1 MLDFQLSTIV
11 FTIINLLVLY
21 LFLKKLLFGRV
32 NAVLEQ
38 REKLIQE
45 QVEAAEAGKTQA
57 QALQDQYEQKLSGA
71 REEAEKI
78 VSDAKVRAQ
87 KAYED
92 QMAQAQAEAKRVQA
106 EAEARIATQRQEML
120 RGVRREV
127 AQLAVLAAS
136 QVARK
141 DLDRETDRAMVEEFL
156 SEAGERT

>member
-11 FTIINLLVLY
+11 FTILNLLILY
-21 LFLKKLLFGRV
+21 AFLRKFLFGRV
-32 NAVLEQ
+32 NAVMEE

-45 QVEAAEAGKTQA
+45 QIAAAEAGNTKA

-78 VSDAKVRAQ
+78 VSDAKARAQ
-87 KAYED
+87 RTYDE
-92 QMAQAQAEAKRVQA
+92 QVAQAQAEARRIQT
-106 EAEARIATQRQEML
+106 EAEARIATERQEML
-120 RGVRREV
+120 RGVRQEV

-136 QVARK
+136 QVAGR
-141 DLDRETDRAMVEEFL
+141 DLDQEADLAIVKEFL

>member
-21 LFLKKLLFGRV
+21 LFLKKFLFGRV

-57 QALQDQYEQKLSGA
+57 QALQDQYELKLSGA

-87 KAYED
+87 KAYDD
-92 QMAQAQAEAKRVQA
+92 QMAQAQAEAKRVPA
-106 EAEARIATQRQEML
+106 AAAARIATQRQEML
-120 RGVRREV
+120 RGVRQEV

>member
-21 LFLKKLLFGRV
+21 LFLKKFLFGRV

>member
-21 LFLKKLLFGRV
+21 LFLKKFLFGRV

-120 RGVRREV
+120 RGVRQEV

-141 DLDRETDRAMVEEFL
+141 ELDRESDRAMVEEFL
-156 SEAGERT
+156 AEAGERT

>member
-21 LFLKKLLFGRV
+21 LFLKKFLFGRV

-120 RGVRREV
+120 RGVRQEV

>member
-1 MLDFQLSTIV
+1 MLDFQLSTII

-21 LFLKKLLFGRV
+21 LFLRKFLFGRV

-38 REKLIQE
+38 RAKLIQE
-45 QVEAAEAGKTQA
+45 QLDAAEQGKAQV
-57 QALQDQYEQKLSGA
+57 QALQDQYEEKLSAA
-71 REEAEKI
+71 REEAARI
-78 VSDAKVRAQ
+78 VSDAQLRAQ
-87 KAYED
+87 RAYDD
-92 QMAQAQAEAKRVQA
+92 QVAQAGAESRRIQA

-120 RGVRREV
+120 RGVRKEV

>member
-11 FTIINLLVLY
+11 FTILNLLILY
-21 LFLKKLLFGRV
+21 AFLRKFLFGRV
-32 NAVLEQ
+32 NAVMEE

-45 QVEAAEAGKTQA
+45 QIASAEAGNTKA

-78 VSDAKVRAQ
+78 VSDAKARAQ
-87 KAYED
+87 RTYDE
-92 QMAQAQAEAKRVQA
+92 QVAQAQAEARRIQT
-106 EAEARIATQRQEML
+106 EAETRIATERQEML
-120 RGVRREV
+120 RGVRQEV

-136 QVARK
+136 QVAGR
-141 DLDRETDRAMVEEFL
+141 DLDQEADRAIVKEFL

>member
-1 MLDFQLSTIV
+1 MLDFQLSTII

-21 LFLKKLLFGRV
+21 LFLRKFLFGRV
-32 NAVLEQ
+32 NAVLEE
-38 REKLIQE
+38 RAKLIQE
-45 QVEAAEAGKTQA
+45 QLDAAEQGKTQV
-57 QALQDQYEQKLSGA
+57 QALQDQYEEKLSGA
-71 REEAEKI
+71 REEAARI
-78 VSDAKVRAQ
+78 VSDAQLRAQ
-87 KAYED
+87 RAYDD
-92 QMAQAQAEAKRVQA
+92 QVAQAGAESRRIQA

-120 RGVRREV
+120 RGVRKEV

>member
-11 FTIINLLVLY
+11 FTILNLLILY
-21 LFLKKLLFGRV
+21 AFLRKFLFGRV
-32 NAVLEQ
+32 NAVMEE

-45 QVEAAEAGKTQA
+45 QIASAEAGNTKA

-78 VSDAKVRAQ
+78 ASDAKTRAQ
-87 KAYED
+87 RTYDE
-92 QMAQAQAEAKRVQA
+92 QVAQAQAEARRIQT
-106 EAEARIATQRQEML
+106 EAETRIATERQEML
-120 RGVRREV
+120 RGVRQEV

-136 QVARK
+136 QVAGR
-141 DLDRETDRAMVEEFL
+141 DLDQEADRAIVKEFL

>member
-11 FTIINLLVLY
+11 FTILNLLILY
-21 LFLKKLLFGRV
+21 AFLRKFLFGRV
-32 NAVLEQ
+32 NAVMEE

-45 QVEAAEAGKTQA
+45 QIASAEAGNTKA

-78 VSDAKVRAQ
+78 VSDAKARAQ
-87 KAYED
+87 RTYDE
-92 QMAQAQAEAKRVQA
+92 QVAQAQAEARRIQT
-106 EAEARIATQRQEML
+106 EAEARIATERQEML
-120 RGVRREV
+120 RGVRQEV

-136 QVARK
+136 QVAGR
-141 DLDRETDRAMVEEFL
+141 DLDQEADRAIVKEFL

>member
-21 LFLKKLLFGRV
+21 LFLKKFLFGRV

-92 QMAQAQAEAKRVQA
+92 QIAQAQAEAKRVQA

-120 RGVRREV
+120 RGVRQEV

>member
-21 LFLKKLLFGRV
+21 LFLKKFLFGRV

-57 QALQDQYEQKLSGA
+57 QALQDQYEQKPSGA

-87 KAYED
+87 KVYD
-92 QMAQAQAEAKRVQA
+92 NQMAQAQAEAKRVQA

-120 RGVRREV
+120 RGVRQEV